1 MRGGVTVTAAEAV
14 VAFLAEA
21 GICRI
26 YGLPGGGSTLD
37 VMEAARQRGIDFVLA
52 QHESGAALMA
62 ATEGDLL
69 GRPGVCL
76 VALGPGAASTV
87 NGVAH
92 AFLDQAPLL
101 LLTDR
106 SPRVSLYLATRQH
119 LDHFRLFH
127 GVTKD
132 RATITAPRTE
142 SVLGWAWKKALAVPM
157 GPVHLDFPADEAT
170 RPTRRRA
177 LRLETRRVA
186 GPSPSAIRSAGKLLA
201 RRGRTVVI
209 AGLGCRESESARA
222 LQDLVEHLGAPVLTT
237 HKAKGVI
244 PEDHPLAAGV
254 FAGGR
259 LEEELL
265 ARADGVL
272 VAGVDPVGLHPR
284 VWGGAQAVISLAEYR
299 AGPRPY
305 STVSEIIAD
314 LPESLDALREALP
327 PGGGWGLAEWAGRG
341 AAFKARSRRLLAEA
355 CAGRGRE
362 GLSPHRVVEIAR
374 EIFPR
379 DTILTVDSGAHM
391 YVAATFWETFRPK
404 EFLCSGGLATM
415 GFALPAAVAA
425 KLSNPRRPVLALVG
439 DGGFLTSL
447 PDVATAAH
455 LKLPLVVIVFKDG
468 CFSLVRV
475 RQEQRRFAPIGIS
488 TGETDIPKLAESL
501 GALGTEV
508 DDEEGLRL
516 AVKDALV
523 TTQPAIIA
531 ARVRSNGYRRML
543 EILCGKGL
551 P

>member
-1 MRGGVTVTAAEAV
+1 MATTAETV
-14 VAFLAEA
+14 VAFLAKE
-21 GICRI
+21 GTRRI

-37 VMEAARQRGIDFVLA
+37 VIEAARQCGIDFVLA
-52 QHESGAALMA
+52 QHVSGAALMA

-76 VALGPGAASTV
+76 AARGPGAASTV

-106 SPRVSLYLATRQH
+106 SPRASLHLGARQH

-127 GVTKD
+127 GVTKG
-132 RATITAPRTE
+132 RATITAPRAE
-142 SVLGWAWKKALAVPM
+142 SVLRWAWRKALAVPM
-157 GPVHLDFPADEAT
+157 GPIHLDFPADEAA
-170 RPTRRRA
+170 RPTRRHG
-177 LRLETRRVA
+177 LRPDTSRVP
-186 GPSPSAIRSAGKLLA
+186 GPSPSAIRAAGKLLA

-209 AGLGCRESESARA
+209 AGLGCRGAKSARA
-222 LQDLVEHLGAPVLTT
+222 FQDLAEHLGAPVLTT

-259 LEEELL
+259 LGEDLL
-265 ARADGVL
+265 ARADGIL
-272 VAGVDPVGLHPR
+272 VVGVDPVELLPR
-284 VWGGAQAVISLAEYR
+284 AWGGGQPVVSLAEYR
-299 AGPRPY
+299 VGPRPFD
-305 STVSEIIAD
+305 TASEIIAD

-341 AAFKARSRRLLAEA
+341 GAFKARARRLLAEV
-355 CAGRGRE
+355 CAGQGRE

-379 DTILTVDSGAHM
+379 ETVVTVDSGAHT
-391 YVAATFWETFRPK
+391 YVAAAFWDSFRPK
-404 EFLCSGGLATM
+404 EFLCSGGLATL
-415 GFALPAAVAA
+415 GYALPAATAA
-425 KLSNPRRPVLALVG
+425 KLSDPQRPVLALVG
-439 DGGFLTSL
+439 DGGFLASL
-447 PDVATAAH
+447 PDVATAVR
-455 LKLPLVVIVFKDG
+455 LGLPLVVIVFKDG
-468 CFSLVRV
+468 SFSLVRV
-475 RQEQRRFAPIGIS
+475 RQEQRRYAPIGVS
-488 TGETDIPKLAESL
+488 MGEVDVPKLAESL

-508 DDEEGLRL
+508 EDEEGLRA

-531 ARVRSNGYRRML
+531 ARVRPNGYRRML